1 MYNHKSTKYVVAVVV
16 VAVDMV
22 EISLLFSGITFIM
35 QFKRNSVLLYGFD
48 LAETS
53 LYKCNTIFCIL
64 YTRT

>member
-1 MYNHKSTKYVVAVVV
+1 
-16 VAVDMV
+16 
-22 EISLLFSGITFIM
+22 M
-35 QFKRNSVLLYGFD
+35 QLEELKRNSVLFYGFD